1 MFLPHFLCTQSILLI
16 LANYETPPQMRETMS
31 QPMSVLRVTVIAAC
45 SKPPPFNEI
54 QEPKELLMTLSGL
67 SKNMGIGD
75 NWKKEE

>member
-1 MFLPHFLCTQSILLI
+1 
-16 LANYETPPQMRETMS
+16 MS